1 MVLTPTKKIPLGYQA
16 PQFTLL
22 NPLTRKVESLDELKS
37 NKATLIVFM
46 CNHCPYVI
54 HVLNALVEL
63 TNDYIPKGVS
73 VIGINSNDI
82 INYPDDS
89 PEKMIGLIHN
99 YKIPF
104 PYLFDE
110 TQDVARAY
118 SATCTPDF
126 SVFNNNMECVY
137 RGQLDDSRPGNNEP
151 ISGSDIRLVLDAL
164 LSNKSVSSFQKPSIG
179 CNIKWKTVNYR
190 NCDSS
195 K

>member
-22 NPLTRKVESLDELKS
+22 NPLTSKVDSLDELKS

-63 TNDYIPKGVS
+63 TNDYMPKGVS

-89 PEKMIGLIHN
+89 PEKMIELIDN

-110 TQDVARAY
+110 RQDVARAY

-179 CNIKWKTVNYR
+179 CNIKWKTDNYR